1 MKEAVYPDIPKEE
14 LDLRIEQ
21 ACERMAERGIDA
33 YLVFS
38 EQNVG
43 YFTGFRQTFES
54 PTVVWVGA
62 LITARGEVSIV
73 VTHGIYNIV
82 NKSTWV
88 EDIRPFGGADYWNL
102 PKDPL
107 ALVSELVREKLGD
120 SATIGLELGYG
131 MPPRLTVLEVDR
143 LRALLSGHRLVDAA
157 PPIWAQRAIKT
168 PWERDVYRDLCRMT
182 AAGFLAGMR
191 FARAGVSER
200 DILREIQLEFVR
212 QGAFDTPMRGQLM
225 IRSGRDRHDMYCARP
240 SDRIL
245 QDGDQL
251 MLDSGPCHQG
261 YLADIQRHVFIGEPP
276 KLERDLYEQ
285 SRRGLEAAVAAI
297 RPGVTASSVWRAA
310 QEAMLKS
317 GVNNNVHWSFF
328 GHSIGLTNHELPF
341 ITPQDDTLLEEHM
354 VLSLE
359 VPAYDVPDFRVLGAF
374 LEDIVLVTAGGCEV
388 LTAGVT
394 REMWIA
400 NQGR

>member
-1 MKEAVYPDIPKEE
+1 MKEALYPDIPKDEF
-14 LDLRIEQ
+14 DLRIER
-21 ACERMAERGIDA
+21 ARAHMAERGMDA
-33 YLVFS
+33 YLIFS

-54 PTVVWVGA
+54 PTVVWIGA
-62 LITARGEVSIV
+62 LVTARGEVTIV
-73 VTHGIYNIV
+73 VTHGIFNIV

-88 EDIRPFGGADYWNL
+88 QDIRAFGGADYWNL

-107 ALVSELVREKLGD
+107 ALVNDLVREKLPAN
-120 SATIGLELGYG
+120 ATIGLELGYG
-131 MPPRLTVLEVDR
+131 MPPRLTVMEIDR
-143 LRALLSGHRLVDAA
+143 LRALLAGFRLVDAA

-182 AAGFLAGMR
+182 VHGFLAGIR
-191 FARAGVSER
+191 FAKAGVTER
-200 DILREIQLEFVR
+200 DILREMQLEFVR

-240 SDRIL
+240 SNRVL
-245 QDGDQL
+245 EVGDQL
-251 MLDSGPCHQG
+251 MLDSGPCYQG

-285 SRRGLEAAVAAI
+285 SRRGLEAALAAI
-297 RPGVTASSVWRAA
+297 RPGVSASAVWQAA
-310 QEAMLKS
+310 QSEMLKT

-341 ITPQDDTLLEEHM
+341 ITPEDDTLLEEHM

-359 VPAYDVPDFRVLGAF
+359 VPAYDVPEFRVLGAF
-374 LEDIVLVTAGGCEV
+374 LEEIVLVTADGCEV
-388 LTAGVT
+388 LTSGLT
-394 REMWIA
+394 REAWIA
-400 NQGR
+400 GEGS